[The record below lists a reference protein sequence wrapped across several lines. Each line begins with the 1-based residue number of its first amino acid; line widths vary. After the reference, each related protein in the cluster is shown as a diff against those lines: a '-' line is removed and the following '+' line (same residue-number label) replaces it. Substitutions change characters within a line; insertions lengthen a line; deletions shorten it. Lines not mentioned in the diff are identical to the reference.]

1 MIKAMKDFQIPMRVE
16 VDKET
21 ASATFGRFTTEA
33 YERGFGTTVGNALR
47 RVLLSSLTG
56 AAVTTVKIEGV
67 LHEFSTIPG
76 VTEDVTSI
84 ILNVKGLRLALHTD
98 KPKTIRLKKK
108 GPGEAKGSDIIHDA
122 DISILTPNLHIA
134 TLDKDATLDLEM
146 TVKHG
151 RGYVPAERNKEEG
164 LPIGVIA
171 IDSIFSP
178 IKRVNFHVEN
188 ARVGR
193 MTDYD
198 KLTLEIWTDGTI
210 SPSDA
215 LSTAAGILRDHVE
228 IFINP
233 EARVE
238 GRAELSGDD
247 AQREINKNLFRSV
260 NELEL
265 SVRAANCL
273 KNANIKTIADLV
285 QKSEAEMLKTKN
297 FGKKSLN
304 EIKEILTDMG
314 LQRSQER
321 VGEGTV
327 RHRKKGRQLGR
338 QTKHRWALF
347 RSLVTSLL
355 EHERIETTEAKA
367 KEIRGFTD
375 RMITLGKDGSLPAR
389 RRALSFLRS
398 KDVVSKLFSDV
409 AGRFKDRPGG
419 YTRMVKTRRRIGDAA
434 ELVAIELVAR
444 AEASTAKKSA
454 PPSAKPE
461 KSE

>member
-21 ASATFGRFTTEA
+21 VSPTFGRFTTEA
-33 YERGFGTTVGNALR
+33 FERGFGTTVGNALR

-84 ILNVKGLRLALHTD
+84 ILNVKGLRLALHSD
-98 KPKTIRLKKK
+98 KPKMIRLKKK

-122 DISILTPNLHIA
+122 DVTILTPNLHIA
-134 TLDKDATLDLEM
+134 TLDKDATLDMEM
-146 TVKHG
+146 TIKHG

-178 IKRVNFHVEN
+178 IKRVNFQVEN

-210 SPSDA
+210 LPSDA
-215 LSTAAGILRDHVE
+215 LSTAAGILRDHVD

-238 GRAELSGDD
+238 GRTELAGDD

-285 QKSEAEMLKTKN
+285 QKTEGEMLKTKN

-314 LQRSQER
+314 LSLG
-321 VGEGTV
+321 VKIDTMASSGT
-327 RHRKKGRQLGR
+327 
-338 QTKHRWALF
+338 
-347 RSLVTSLL
+347 
-355 EHERIETTEAKA
+355 
-367 KEIRGFTD
+367 
-375 RMITLGKDGSLPAR
+375 P
-389 RRALSFLRS
+389 
-398 KDVVSKLFSDV
+398 
-409 AGRFKDRPGG
+409 
-419 YTRMVKTRRRIGDAA
+419 
-434 ELVAIELVAR
+434 
-444 AEASTAKKSA
+444 
-454 PPSAKPE
+454 

>member
-16 VDKET
+16 VDKDT
-21 ASATFGRFTTEA
+21 QSPTFGRFTTEA
-33 YERGFGTTVGNALR
+33 FERGFGTTIGNALR
-47 RVLLSSLTG
+47 RILLSSLTG

-67 LHEFSTIPG
+67 VHEFSTISG
-76 VTEDVTSI
+76 VTEDVTAI
-84 ILNVKGLRLALHTD
+84 ILNIKSLRLALHTD

-108 GPGEAKGSDIIHDA
+108 GPGEAKGSDVLHDA
-122 DISILTPNLHIA
+122 EVTILTPDLHIA
-134 TLDKDATLDLEM
+134 TLDKDATLDVEM

-171 IDSIFSP
+171 IDSVFSP

-198 KLTLEIWTDGTI
+198 KLAMEIWTDGTI
-210 SPSDA
+210 SPRDA
-215 LSTAAGILRDHVE
+215 LSNAAGILREHLD

-233 EARVE
+233 EERSE
-238 GRAELSGDD
+238 GKSEAGYEESH
-247 AQREINKNLFRSV
+247 REVNKNLSRSV

-285 QKSEAEMLKTKN
+285 QKSEGEMLRTKN

-304 EIKEILTDMG
+304 EIKEILTEMG
-314 LQRSQER
+314 LSL
-321 VGEGTV
+321 GTKV
-327 RHRKKGRQLGR
+327 
-338 QTKHRWALF
+338 
-347 RSLVTSLL
+347 
-355 EHERIETTEAKA
+355 EAA
-367 KEIRGFTD
+367 SSPHN
-375 RMITLGKDGSLPAR
+375 GSP
-389 RRALSFLRS
+389 
-398 KDVVSKLFSDV
+398 
-409 AGRFKDRPGG
+409 
-419 YTRMVKTRRRIGDAA
+419 
-434 ELVAIELVAR
+434 
-444 AEASTAKKSA
+444 
-454 PPSAKPE
+454 